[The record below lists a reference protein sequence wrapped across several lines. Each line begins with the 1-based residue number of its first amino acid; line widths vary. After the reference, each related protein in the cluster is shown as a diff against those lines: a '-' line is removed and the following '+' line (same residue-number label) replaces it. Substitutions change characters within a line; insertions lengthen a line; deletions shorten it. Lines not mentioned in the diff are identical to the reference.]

1 MESVTTALTTGFT
14 DVAANMTETVTAALP
29 IALGVV
35 GLKMAVTYGINFFKS
50 IAGRK

>member
-1 MESVTTALTTGFT
+1 MESVTTALITGFT
-14 DVAANMTETVTAALP
+14 EIASNMTSIITTALP

-35 GLKMAVTYGINFFKS
+35 GLKMAVTYGISFFKS